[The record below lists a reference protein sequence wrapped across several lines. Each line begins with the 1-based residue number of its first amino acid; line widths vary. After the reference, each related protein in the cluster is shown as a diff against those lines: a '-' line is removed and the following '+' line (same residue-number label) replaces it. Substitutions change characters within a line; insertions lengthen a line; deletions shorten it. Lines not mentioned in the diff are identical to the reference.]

1 MRLEPNP
8 NTHPR
13 LLRKAALPEELA
25 VKPKPPS
32 KAGQK
37 RGSAKAPASLKPPEA
52 ASAASGQ
59 GSRDSRF
66 IDPVHLDER
75 QKSEICKA
83 LKRKQVG
90 DEMGRQIFV
99 AAVEYQLSAF
109 SDQLVPSDGPAP
121 TPAPPERDRGLEQV
135 LLAVEEQARMLS
147 DLLLQIPQPSRPG
160 LVRVLTAQDER
171 ERVYDEHYLSEL
183 VCEIDRLRN
192 ACGTMTAATEA
203 PQAAPDPESS
213 RGFVRKLAG
222 VFSECFEQAPTA
234 AEDGPFRACL
244 MVLEEYTGLLI
255 GHEPDFIARAI
266 GQD

>member
-25 VKPKPPS
+25 IEHKA

-37 RGSAKAPASLKPPEA
+37 RGSAKAPASLKSPGT
-52 ASAASGQ
+52 ASAAPGQ

-66 IDPVHLDER
+66 IDPVHLDEH

-109 SDQLVPSDGPAP
+109 SDQLVRGDIPAP
-121 TPAPPERDRGLEQV
+121 AHAPAPRDRALEQI

-147 DLLLQIPQPSRPG
+147 DLLLQIPQPSRPA

-171 ERVYDEHYLSEL
+171 GRAYDEHYLSEL

-192 ACGTMTAATEA
+192 ACGTMTAVTET
-203 PQAAPDPESS
+203 PQPGPDPESS
-213 RGFVRKLAG
+213 RGFVHQLAG
-222 VFSECFEQAPTA
+222 VFSECFEQTPTA

-255 GHEPDFIARAI
+255 GHEPGFIARAI
-266 GQD
+266 DQD